1 MRDYR
6 NYHYSPRERLR
17 YFLEAAVWIALVSDL
32 FYHSWLALCLFIPF
46 YPVYLKI
53 RAELLLL
60 LLQQPLCPNF

>member
-32 FYHSWLALCLFIPF
+32 DNMPEKSSAISLMSLHSASSKKRFSRSP
-46 YPVYLKI
+46 PH
-53 RAELLLL
+53 
-60 LLQQPLCPNF
+60 